1 MSTVRTAKF
10 FSLSDIHNERL
21 PSSVSANIQHYLL
34 WCAYAN
40 ALEKSG
46 ANLNKYRIVERYRDS
61 YQDTYLYIDDHHVGY
76 VAYNVVGQTRKTKLW
91 FNTCPEVVSIN
102 NKKLL
107 DAMMAH
113 FIPRSF
119 HAYVTYG
126 VMKLVQAVS
135 STKTKFEKAMTESS
149 LDHGDPLAVVHG
161 LLRGD
166 GDIPRQEF
174 ERQFGRWIQSGY
186 FDHRDQYALWAAFE
200 GTIKMRMEDYEGRF
214 VMYNSDGSGIVID
227 LPERNVISTRDVMQT
242 LTHYSAQE
250 NLSVLR
256 VTNTSDPAVGVVI
269 NHDPHFDEGRERTF
283 YYIP

>member
-1 MSTVRTAKF
+1 MKSTYAKF

-21 PSSVSANIQHYLL
+21 PSSAFNIQHYPL

-61 YQDTYLYIDDHHVGY
+61 YQGTCLYIDDHYVGY
-76 VAYNVVGQTRKTKLW
+76 VAYKVVGQTRKIKLW
-91 FNTCPEVVSIN
+91 FTTCPEVVSIN

-126 VMKLVQAVS
+126 VTKLVQAVN
-135 STKTKFEKAMTESS
+135 STKTKFAKAMTESS
-149 LDHGDPLAVVHG
+149 LDREDALAVVHG

-186 FDHRDQYALWAAFE
+186 FDHRDQYALWDAFE
-200 GTIKMRMEDYEGRF
+200 GTLKMRMEDYEGRF
-214 VMYNSDGSGIVID
+214 VLYNSDGSGIIIS
-227 LPERNVISTRDVMQT
+227 LPDRSVTNTRDVMQA
-242 LTHYSAQE
+242 LSDSSAQE

-269 NHDPHFDEGRERTF
+269 NHYPHFDEGRERTF